1 VLSISAIAVTE
12 ERARELR
19 VDAQRNRERI
29 IVAALEVFAERGLD
43 ASTAEIAHRAGVGEA
58 TLFRRFPSKDDLIM
72 AIVETQMDETIAL
85 AEECAS
91 AADPGA
97 GVERFLREMV
107 ERSVRDRG
115 VLEAAKDRCIMRPEL
130 TERRR
135 RVIALMSDLVKRG
148 QAEGAVREDL
158 SATDLGMLISI
169 AASTSEFPFPGLRE
183 DLWKRYLQVILDGL
197 RPDGATRLRPGPP
210 PRKLFERNAE

>member
-1 VLSISAIAVTE
+1 
-12 ERARELR
+12 
-19 VDAQRNRERI
+19 
-29 IVAALEVFAERGLD
+29 
-43 ASTAEIAHRAGVGEA
+43 
-58 TLFRRFPSKDDLIM
+58 M

>member
-12 ERARELR
+12 ERAPELR
-19 VDAQRNRERI
+19 ADAQRNRERI

-58 TLFRRFPSKDDLIM
+58 TLFRRFPTKDDLIM

>member
-58 TLFRRFPSKDDLIM
+58 TLFRRFPTKDDLIM

-197 RPDGATRLRPGPP
+197 RPEGATRLRPGPP

>member
-58 TLFRRFPSKDDLIM
+58 TLFRRFPTKDDLIM

>member
-1 VLSISAIAVTE
+1 VLSISAIAITE

-58 TLFRRFPSKDDLIM
+58 TLFRRFPTKDDLIM